1 MVGSYMSGGR
11 NARNAT
17 SIMNRGP
24 TSGGSV
30 SGAKAGNPSLVGRTP
45 VNASYISKRSICCS
59 GFFPLITNKTYIP
72 NIGSILKYR

>member
-1 MVGSYMSGGR
+1 MSGGR

-30 SGAKAGNPSLVGRTP
+30 SGAKAGNPSLV
-45 VNASYISKRSICCS
+45 
-59 GFFPLITNKTYIP
+59 
-72 NIGSILKYR
+72 